1 MKMKTKKYHTVRT
14 ISKSNRK
21 IVEMDPKSI
30 PQTNIYM
37 TAHFPG
43 LAKALQQKVGVQ
55 L

>member
-1 MKMKTKKYHTVRT
+1 MKTKKYHTVRT

-30 PQTNIYM
+30 PQTNIHDRSLSWF
-37 TAHFPG
+37 AQ
-43 LAKALQQKVGVQ
+43 ALQQKVGVK